1 MFYMEQWKRNGR
13 KEVVMVDLEAL
24 VPKEHLLRK
33 MEKVKE
39 YEWLYEHCP
48 LPRSIFVTHC

>member
-1 MFYMEQWKRNGR
+1 MEQWKRNGR